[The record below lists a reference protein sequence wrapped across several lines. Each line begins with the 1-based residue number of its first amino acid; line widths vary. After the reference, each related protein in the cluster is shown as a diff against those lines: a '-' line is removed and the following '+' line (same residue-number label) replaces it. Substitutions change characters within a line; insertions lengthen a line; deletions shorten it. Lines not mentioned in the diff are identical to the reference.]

1 MNAWQKAL
9 LEGQLQQ
16 MEMTVIVIKLL
27 REIADTLNRIEK
39 KP

>member
-9 LEGQLQQ
+9 LEGQLAQMQQ
-16 MEMTVIVIKLL
+16 MNVVVKLL
-27 REIADTLNRIEK
+27 REIADTLNRIER